1 MNPFT
6 FVTLQP
12 FKTMLP
18 SEDESYIVNVVPDS
32 PRVLGLVTDTLEGSP
47 NYKDVIEEPEF
58 NIIPALEFLKST
70 VVIEGQLAKSMV
82 F

>member
-1 MNPFT
+1 MSNNVNPFT

-32 PRVLGLVTDTLEGSP
+32 PRVLGLLIETDIG
-47 NYKDVIEEPEF
+47 EPSYSEPTPLF
-58 NIIPALEFLKST
+58 TSTIPADVPRKSIL
-70 VVIEGQLAKSMV
+70 VI
-82 F
+82 